1 MPTLH
6 MEVEIAKSSNNTLKT
21 TFATLTST
29 LQSATAA
36 VNNLRGGA
44 WLGPSS
50 VEFFGQYDAWKS
62 KTTTA
67 LNDLQTMAGRL
78 TKEIQEWETAASKL
92 SA

>member
-1 MPTLH
+1 MASLH
-6 MEVEIAKSSNNTLKT
+6 MEVEIAKSTNSTMKT
-21 TFATLTST
+21 SYATLTST

-50 VEFFGQYDAWKS
+50 VEFFGQYDQWKS
-62 KTTTA
+62 RTTTA
-67 LNDLQTMAGRL
+67 LNDLQTMADRL
-78 TKEIQEWETAASKL
+78 TKEINEWEITASKL